1 MGANQSLVGPC
12 CSEQLLETQDL
23 QVAEQI
29 AVDEF
34 MPMELAQDSDLQKDR
49 INPWAQL
56 QEESGVMMQCCGPET
71 QAPHDIVADS
81 MGAEVIVDSYSY
93 RNDFDTSATRAKKL
107 GHSLR

>member
-12 CSEQLLETQDL
+12 CSEQLLETGDL

-56 QEESGVMMQCCGPET
+56 QEESSVMMQCCSAENT
-71 QAPHDIVADS
+71 RAPHDIVADS

-93 RNDFDTSATRAKKL
+93 RTDYGATRPKKM